1 MPIVQ
6 LTISPEHPAFA
17 GHFPSRPIVPGVVL
31 IDLAQH
37 AIESMTGLQLA
48 GLPAIKFISPAAPGD
63 ALILDFEVTET
74 VVRFEIRCIARVIT
88 NGRFLI
94 STGSNQ
100 DG

>member
-1 MPIVQ
+1 MPIVP

-31 IDLAQH
+31 IDRAQH
-37 AIESMTGLQLA
+37 SIESMTGLQLA

-63 ALILDFEVTET
+63 ALVLDFEIAEK
-74 VVRFEIRCIARVIT
+74 VVRFEIRCNARLIT

-94 STGSNQ
+94 PTDTN
-100 DG
+100 